1 MSALTAQPRQWI
13 GIAGQ
18 TFEAAIPPPAWR
30 RIASLALSV
39 VTAHPGGAGD
49 DRGVLQFPE
58 TDLRKRNKFMISCYY
73 GNQREAT

>member
-18 TFEAAIPPPAWR
+18 TFEAAIPPPALR
-30 RIASLALSV
+30 RIASLALNV
-39 VTAHPGGAGD
+39 VTAHPGGAGN
-49 DRGVLQFPE
+49 DRGVRHFPE
-58 TDLRKRNKFMISCYY
+58 TDLRRRNKSMISCHY